1 LQTTGTQNDPRVNED
16 VAATRRSVLRSSVL
30 PLLVLLVSLGA
41 TTVTWYGL
49 KAQAEASA
57 AADFDTEAR
66 EIAATVE
73 GRTRGY
79 QESLQAVVAL
89 FATSRV
95 ITRDDWRRFVD
106 GLELRRD
113 HPGVWMLGFAKQ
125 LDPHELPA
133 HEQQMRTQDAPDYHV
148 WPAGQRDQY
157 VAVTFIEPFSGN
169 TRRLLG
175 YDMLA
180 DPISRTAMQ
189 RARDSGIVSLSQR
202 WSPAVGGGSAAPAT
216 VLMFAPLYTPE
227 HPQAGGD
234 RASAS
239 VGYVY
244 AALHCDDFMA
254 DVLRNSVVDVG
265 LAVYDGKETSP
276 GSLLYEN
283 ARARDVMTGQSKP
296 AFQTT
301 LPVTVAG
308 HEWTLRLFSESYDQ
322 AVPQRQLPLLA
333 LAAGIPLSFLL
344 FGIAWSQATLRAR
357 AVRIAQDMTQSLRS
371 QAGLLD
377 LTHDA
382 VFLRDRHNV
391 IRYWNRA
398 ASDTYGFSAEE
409 AVGRTVD
416 DLLHTKL
423 PLPPEEL
430 WHELESTD
438 RWEGEL
444 VHTRRDGSE
453 IIVASRWAVQRDAH
467 GAIEAILET
476 NNDVTEHR
484 REQEER
490 RRLEA
495 SLMQASKLEAL
506 GTLAGGIA
514 HDFNNIL
521 GAILGYGELAQNE
534 AAQGSSLRRYVDS
547 VMGAGQRARSLVARI
562 LAFSRSGLGQRLA
575 VHVQSVVAEALDL
588 LSTSLPDDVRLERN
602 LSAGDAA
609 VIGDPTQIH
618 QVVLNLGTNA
628 IHAMKTGGTLTVR
641 LDTTTIAAPV
651 TLVTGTI
658 NRGEYVRLA
667 VSDTGLGIEPSL
679 RDRIFDPFFTTKGV
693 GVGTG
698 LGLSLV
704 HGIAADLGGGVNV
717 QSEPGRG
724 TTFEVYLPC
733 SGRVTRVD
741 PEREALPLGNGETVM
756 LVDDEEVLVRLGE
769 EMIARLGYEPVGYT
783 SSTEALQAFRADP
796 QRFDVV
802 LSDETMP
809 GMTGSQLVE
818 RIRAIRPD
826 IPILL
831 MSGFAAAPL
840 AARAAAVGA
849 SEVLNKPLVARDMA
863 RSLEAALRRRVARSN
878 FN

>member
-1 LQTTGTQNDPRVNED
+1 MHSKVPQVDARAGDD
-16 VAATRRSVLRSSVL
+16 AAASRDGVLRSSVL

-41 TTVTWYGL
+41 TALTWYGL

-57 AADFDTEAR
+57 ATDFDSEAR
-66 EIAATVE
+66 QIAETIEA
-73 GRTRGY
+73 RTRAY

-89 FATSRV
+89 FGTSRV
-95 ITRDDWRRFVD
+95 ITGDDWRRFVD

-113 HPGVWMLGFAKQ
+113 HPGVEMLGFAKHLDADQ
-125 LDPHELPA
+125 LVV
-133 HEQQMRTQDAPDYHV
+133 HEQQMQARDVPDYHV
-148 WPAGQRDQY
+148 WPKGRRDRY

-169 TRRLLG
+169 SRRLLG
-175 YDMLA
+175 YDLWA
-180 DPISRTAMQ
+180 DPTGRDAMQ
-189 RARDSGIVSLSQR
+189 RARNSGVVSLSKR
-202 WSPAVGGGSAAPAT
+202 WSPVAGNESEAT
-216 VLMFAPLYTPE
+216 VLMFSPLS
-227 HPQAGGD
+227 G
-234 RASAS
+234 
-239 VGYVY
+239 GYVY
-244 AALHCDDFMA
+244 AALHCDDLME
-254 DVLRNSVVDVG
+254 DILRNSVVDAG
-265 LAVYDGKETSP
+265 LAVYDGEQTS
-276 GSLLYEN
+276 SDALLYAN
-283 ARARDVMTGQSKP
+283 ARARDALDAQFKP

-301 LPVTVAG
+301 VPVTVAG
-308 HEWTLRLFSESYDQ
+308 REWTLRLFSQPYAK
-322 AVPQRQLPLLA
+322 AVPQRQLPLIA

-357 AVRIAQDMTQSLRS
+357 AVRIARDMTQSLRA

-382 VFLRDRHNV
+382 VFLRDRHDV

-409 AVGRTVD
+409 AIGRTAD
-416 DLLHTKL
+416 DLLHTHF
-423 PLPPEEL
+423 PVPSEQL
-430 WHELESTD
+430 WRELETTD

-444 VHTRRDGSE
+444 IHTRRDGNR
-453 IIVASRWAVQRDAH
+453 IIVASRWAVQRDAN

-495 SLMQASKLEAL
+495 SLMQASKLEAM

-534 AAQGSSLRRYVDS
+534 VQQGSSLRRYVDS
-547 VMGAGQRARSLVARI
+547 VMSAGQRAKSLVARI
-562 LAFSRSGLGQRLA
+562 LAFSRSGLGQRLP

-588 LSTSLPDDVRLERN
+588 LSASLPDDVRLERE
-602 LSAGDAA
+602 LAADDAA

-628 IHAMKTGGTLTVR
+628 IHAMKNGGVLGVR
-641 LDTTTIAAPV
+641 LDMATVDVPV

-658 NRGEYVRLA
+658 DRGEYVRLA
-667 VSDTGLGIEPSL
+667 VSDTGLGIEPGL

-704 HGIAADLGGGVNV
+704 HGIAADLGGGVDV
-717 QSEPGRG
+717 QSELGRG

-733 SGRVTRVD
+733 SGRVSHTD
-741 PEREALPLGNGETVM
+741 PEREALPLGHGETVM

-783 SSTEALQAFRADP
+783 SPADALEAFRANP
-796 QRFDVV
+796 RRFDIV

-809 GMTGSQLVE
+809 GMTGSQLAE
-818 RIRAIRPD
+818 RIRELRHD
-826 IPILL
+826 VPILL
-831 MSGFAAAPL
+831 MSGYATATL
-840 AARAAAVGA
+840 ATRAAAAGVA
-849 SEVLNKPLVARDMA
+849 EVLNKPLVARDIA
-863 RSLEAALRRRVARSN
+863 RSLEVALRK
-878 FN
+878 

>member
-1 LQTTGTQNDPRVNED
+1 LQTIATQNDARANED
-16 VAATRRSVLRSSVL
+16 VAATRGNVLRSSVL

-57 AADFDTEAR
+57 ADDFAGEAR
-66 EIAATVE
+66 QIEVNVE
-73 GRTRGY
+73 ARARAY

-106 GLELRRD
+106 GLELHRD
-113 HPGVWMLGFAKQ
+113 HPGVEMIGFAKQ
-125 LDPHELPA
+125 LDAHQLAA
-133 HEQQMRTQDAPDYHV
+133 HEQQMRAQDLPDYHV
-148 WPAGQRDQY
+148 WPAGQRDEY
-157 VAVTFIEPFSGN
+157 VAVTFIEPFSGT

-180 DPISRTAMQ
+180 DPISRSAMQ
-189 RARDSGIVSLSQR
+189 QARDSDIVTLSKR
-202 WSPAVGGGSAAPAT
+202 WNSAASAGSASPST
-216 VLMFAPLYTPE
+216 VLMFAPLYSPD
-227 HPQAGGD
+227 HPQSGD
-234 RASAS
+234 HQNPS

-244 AALHCDDFMA
+244 AALHCDDFIA
-254 DVLRNSVVDVG
+254 DVLRNSVIDVG
-265 LAVYDGKETSP
+265 LAVYDGKQTSP
-276 GSLLYEN
+276 DSLLYAN
-283 ARARDVMTGQSKP
+283 ARARDVMGALSKP
-296 AFQTT
+296 AFRTT
-301 LPVTVAG
+301 LPVMVAG
-308 HEWTLRLFSESYDQ
+308 HEWTLQLFSEPYEQ

-357 AVRIAQDMTQSLRS
+357 AVRIAQDMTQSLRA

-382 VFLRDRHNV
+382 VFLRDRRNV

-409 AVGRTVD
+409 AIGRTAD

-423 PLPPEEL
+423 PLPPEQL
-430 WHELESTD
+430 WHELETTD

-476 NNDVTEHR
+476 NNDITEHR

-521 GAILGYGELAQNE
+521 GAILGYGELAQTE
-534 AAQGSSLRRYVDS
+534 AAQGSALRRYVDS
-547 VMGAGQRARSLVARI
+547 VMSAGQRAKSLVARI

-575 VHVQSVVAEALDL
+575 VHVQSVVTEALDL

-602 LSAGDAA
+602 LAAGDAA

-641 LDTTTIAAPV
+641 LDVITIAAPV
-651 TLVTGTI
+651 TLVTGAI
-658 NRGEYVRLA
+658 DRGEYVRLA
-667 VSDTGLGIEPSL
+667 VSDTGLGIEPTL

-717 QSEPGRG
+717 QSESGRG

-733 SGRVTRVD
+733 SGRVTRVE
-741 PEREALPLGNGETVM
+741 PERDALPLGNGEIVM

-783 SSTEALQAFRADP
+783 SPAEALQAFQANP

-809 GMTGSQLVE
+809 GMTGSQLAQAI
-818 RIRAIRPD
+818 RSIRAD

-831 MSGFAAAPL
+831 MSGYAAAPL
-840 AARAAAVGA
+840 AARAAEIGA

-863 RSLEAALRRRVARSN
+863 RSLEAALRKRSTRS
-878 FN
+878 

>member
-1 LQTTGTQNDPRVNED
+1 LQTTATQNDARANED
-16 VAATRRSVLRSSVL
+16 VAATRGNVLRSSVL

-57 AADFDTEAR
+57 ADDFDGEAR
-66 EIAATVE
+66 QIAANVE
-73 GRTRGY
+73 ARARAY

-106 GLELRRD
+106 GLELHRD
-113 HPGVWMLGFAKQ
+113 HPGVEMIGFAKQ
-125 LDPHELPA
+125 LDAHQLAA
-133 HEQQMRTQDAPDYHV
+133 HEQQMRAQDLPDYHV
-148 WPAGQRDQY
+148 WPAGQRDEY
-157 VAVTFIEPFSGN
+157 VAVTFIEPFSGT

-180 DPISRTAMQ
+180 DPISRSAMQ
-189 RARDSGIVSLSQR
+189 QARDSDIVSLSKR
-202 WSPAVGGGSAAPAT
+202 WNPAASAGSASPST
-216 VLMFAPLYTPE
+216 VLMFAPLYSPD
-227 HPQAGGD
+227 HPQSGGD
-234 RASAS
+234 HENSS

-244 AALHCDDFMA
+244 AAVHCDDFIA
-254 DVLRNSVVDVG
+254 DVLRNSVIDVG
-265 LAVYDGKETSP
+265 LAVYDGKQTSP
-276 GSLLYEN
+276 DSLLYAN
-283 ARARDVMTGQSKP
+283 ARARDVMGALSKP
-296 AFQTT
+296 AFRTS
-301 LPVTVAG
+301 LPVMVAG
-308 HEWTLRLFSESYDQ
+308 HEWTLQLFSEPYEQ

-357 AVRIAQDMTQSLRS
+357 AVRIAQDMTQSLRA

-382 VFLRDRHNV
+382 VFLRDRRNV

-409 AVGRTVD
+409 AIGRTAD

-423 PLPPEEL
+423 PLPPEQL
-430 WHELESTD
+430 WHELETTD

-453 IIVASRWAVQRDAH
+453 IIVASRWAVQRDSH

-476 NNDVTEHR
+476 NNDITEHR

-521 GAILGYGELAQNE
+521 GAILGYGEMAQSE
-534 AAQGSSLRRYVDS
+534 AAQGSALRRYVDS
-547 VMGAGQRARSLVARI
+547 VMSAGQRAKSLVARI

-575 VHVQSVVAEALDL
+575 VHVQSVVTEALDL

-602 LSAGDAA
+602 LAAGDAA

-641 LDTTTIAAPV
+641 LDVITIAAPV
-651 TLVTGTI
+651 TLVTGAI
-658 NRGEYVRLA
+658 DRGEYVRLA
-667 VSDTGLGIEPSL
+667 VSDTGLGIEPNL

-717 QSEPGRG
+717 LSEPGRG
-724 TTFEVYLPC
+724 TTFDVYLPC
-733 SGRVTRVD
+733 SGRVTRVE

-783 SSTEALQAFRADP
+783 SPAEALQAFQANP

-809 GMTGSQLVE
+809 GMTGSQLAQAI
-818 RIRAIRPD
+818 RSIRAD
-826 IPILL
+826 VPILL
-831 MSGFAAAPL
+831 MSGYAAAPL
-840 AARAAAVGA
+840 AARAADIGA

-863 RSLEAALRRRVARSN
+863 RSLEAALRKTD
-878 FN
+878 

>member
-1 LQTTGTQNDPRVNED
+1 LQIQPTPNEARANEEG
-16 VAATRRSVLRSSVL
+16 AANRGSVLRSSVL

-49 KAQAEASA
+49 RAQAEESA
-57 AADFDTEAR
+57 GADFESDARQIAETVEAR
-66 EIAATVE
+66 
-73 GRTRGY
+73 TRAY

-113 HPGVWMLGFAKQ
+113 HPGVEMLGFAKQ
-125 LDPHELPA
+125 LDAHQLAA
-133 HEQQMRTQDAPDYHV
+133 HEQLMRSQGIPDYRV
-148 WPAGQRDQY
+148 WPEGQRDQY

-169 TRRLLG
+169 TRRMLG
-175 YDMLA
+175 YDMLV
-180 DPISRTAMQ
+180 DPVSRSAMQ
-189 RARDSGIVSLSQR
+189 RARDLGIVSLSNR
-202 WSPAVGGGSAAPAT
+202 WSPNGGGGSERPAT
-216 VLMFAPLYTPE
+216 VLMFAPLYSPE
-227 HPQAGGD
+227 S
-234 RASAS
+234 ASSDGAHVNGS

-244 AALHCDDFMA
+244 AALHCDDLMS
-254 DVLRNSVVDVG
+254 DVLRNSVIDVG
-265 LAVYDGKETSP
+265 LAVYDGKQTSRD
-276 GSLLYEN
+276 SLLYAN
-283 ARARDVMTGQSKP
+283 ARARDVIDAQSKP

-301 LPVTVAG
+301 LPLTVAG
-308 HEWTLRLFSESYDQ
+308 HEWTLQLFSQPYDQ

-357 AVRIAQDMTQSLRS
+357 AVRIAKDMTQSLRA

-409 AVGRTVD
+409 AIGRTAD

-430 WHELESTD
+430 WRELESTD

-444 VHTRRDGSE
+444 VHTRRDGSD
-453 IIVASRWAVQRDAH
+453 IIVASRWAVQRDAR

-495 SLMQASKLEAL
+495 SLMQASKLEAM

-547 VMGAGQRARSLVARI
+547 VMSAGQRAKSLVARI
-562 LAFSRSGLGQRLA
+562 LAFSRSGLGQRMP
-575 VHVQSVVAEALDL
+575 VPVQSVVTEALDL
-588 LSTSLPDDVRLERN
+588 LGASLPDDVRLERN
-602 LSAGDAA
+602 LAAGDAA

-628 IHAMKTGGTLTVR
+628 IHAMKNGGALTVR
-641 LDTTTIAAPV
+641 LDVITLAAPV
-651 TLVTGTI
+651 TLVTGAI
-658 NRGEYVRLA
+658 DKGEYVRLA

-704 HGIAADLGGGVNV
+704 HGIAADLGGGVDV
-717 QSEPGRG
+717 QSTPGAG

-733 SGRVTRVD
+733 SGRVSRIE
-741 PEREALPLGNGETVM
+741 PERETLPLGNGQTVM

-783 SSTEALQAFRADP
+783 SPAEALEAFRANP
-796 QRFDVV
+796 QRFDAV

-809 GMTGSQLVE
+809 GMTGSQLAE
-818 RIRAIRPD
+818 RIRALRGD

-849 SEVLNKPLVARDMA
+849 AEVLNKPLVARDMA
-863 RSLEAALRRRVARSN
+863 RSLESALRKRPTFPPS
-878 FN
+878 